1 MICRPATHWA
11 EAEQCRMFTLPW
23 HHLFVGNP
31 LRARQDHPSNP
42 PSWHYYPS
50 TSLGNAANGQMR
62 SNLSKQALPAKLE
75 PTAANWCLVRPSS
88 LLAFWTKSAKGAK
101 RCRGRGT
108 NKAVR
113 AVSLICVRGPAA
125 AKWTRLL
132 GAGVGTDLGPRSG
145 DTGSGRQRTHPA
157 VRLDSL
163 TPRFMDYST
172 C

>member
-1 MICRPATHWA
+1 MSSAVCSPFPGTISLWVTPCEHARTTPL
-11 EAEQCRMFTLPW
+11 TLPLGTTTLQRALETQLMAKCEAISANKPSLQNW
-23 HHLFVGNP
+23 NQP
-31 LRARQDHPSNP
+31 LPIAA
-42 PSWHYYPS
+42 S
-50 TSLGNAANGQMR
+50 TSVH
-62 SNLSKQALPAKLE
+62 
-75 PTAANWCLVRPSS
+75 LVG
-88 LLAFWTKSAKGAK
+88 LLAWTKSAKGAK

-108 NKAVR
+108 NKAER

>member
-88 LLAFWTKSAKGAK
+88 LLYQISK
-101 RCRGRGT
+101 RCERMQEART
-108 NKAVR
+108 NKAER

-145 DTGSGRQRTHPA
+145 DTGSGRQRSHPA